1 MWDNIPH
8 LSFEGMTQKQ
18 RDNNLLSRIKS
29 DPQEFI
35 ELYDQYYF
43 EVLNFMYFRTN
54 HRQTAEDLTSEV
66 FRKAFENVLKIRK
79 LKSPFYAWIYTIAR
93 NTLYSH
99 YRKKKLHTLEHE
111 EQIEDDRSGVLEEIL
126 NEEDQSERQLSAD
139 EMRKAIADL
148 PQKYHEVLTL
158 FYYEEYSV
166 KDISERV
173 GISNSAVKTR
183 LNRARNMLKE
193 RI

>member
-1 MWDNIPH
+1 
-8 LSFEGMTQKQ
+8 MTQKQ

-54 HRQTAEDLTSEV
+54 HRQTAEDLTSDV
-66 FRKAFENVLKIRK
+66 FRKAFENVLKLRK

-111 EQIEDDRSGVLEEIL
+111 EYIEDDRSGAHTKML
-126 NEEDQSERQLSAD
+126 NEESQEEAQQNTE
-139 EMRKAIADL
+139 EMRKAIEDL

-173 GISNSAVKTR
+173 GVSTSAVKTR
-183 LNRARNMLKE
+183 LSRARNMLKE